1 MKILRLLAP
10 FLTLA
15 FSLTAWADDRAGV
28 EKTIAGLNNPSAKP
42 SAVWAPGVHGPDE
55 RAKLTGG
62 PMSEVGGGRIA
73 VGTIQFPSRRAA
85 VVSATQTQFGSI
97 FGIRSIPLV
106 IKMKKLRAG
115 WRITEIVA
123 PQ

>member
-28 EKTIAGLNNPSAKP
+28 REDHRGSQLFGETPSVVLRGP
-42 SAVWAPGVHGPDE
+42 WPGE
-55 RAKLTGG
+55 RAKLTGI
-62 PMSEVGGGRIA
+62 PMLLRLAGRMHRRR
-73 VGTIQFPSRRAA
+73 TIQFPSRRAA

-97 FGIRSIPLV
+97 FLSLHLGNKDEKCAR
-106 IKMKKLRAG
+106 